1 MTSAQTEE
9 IKQIIIEQLEHL
21 KEEIIL
27 LKEKT
32 KPIAP
37 DCSLGRL
44 TRLEAIG
51 EQQIHEHALR
61 ESEIRIN
68 KLSFVLRKVD
78 KKHFG
83 ICGECEE
90 TIPFARLR
98 LVPESTICVN
108 CANEL
113 QH

>member
-1 MTSAQTEE
+1 MTTAQIKE
-9 IKQIIIEQLEHL
+9 IKTIIIEQLEYL
-21 KEEIIL
+21 KEEIVL

-61 ESEIRIN
+61 ESEKRFN
-68 KLSFVLRKVD
+68 RLSFVLRKVD
-78 KKHFG
+78 NEDFG

-90 TIPFARLR
+90 EIPYARLK
-98 LVPESTICVN
+98 LVPESTICVA

-113 QH
+113 G